1 MFLLI
6 LRSFCFG
13 ILFNAYGLATFIGPR
28 LAAVVQQANNGS
40 YAQAFYI
47 EVFVCKVGIIFTV
60 GAMRKANK
68 KMIDM
73 SV

>member
-1 MFLLI
+1 MPSTLVL
-6 LRSFCFG
+6 C
-13 ILFNAYGLATFIGPR
+13 NAYGIATFIGSR

-40 YAQAFYI
+40 YSQAFYVA
-47 EVFVCKVGIIFTV
+47 VFVCLIGIIFTV
-60 GAMRKANK
+60 GAMRKTNK